1 MDNAHGKST
10 QDEDNPEEV
19 AQWIHI
25 TQDEDNQSK

>member
-1 MDNAHGKST
+1 M
-10 QDEDNPEEV
+10 DNPEEV